1 MGSPIRDTDGAAHA
15 DGMDHSG
22 DQAMWKAA
30 TLVAVNKNGENEQG
44 ERTMSSRRG
53 KHPSLVKPSL
63 KVHVLS

>member
-1 MGSPIRDTDGAAHA
+1 MGSPIRDTDGTAHT